1 MIRTKS
7 NNIIIQTFNGVIL
20 AITLFMTSC
29 ESNSDS
35 NIVASQNYIKVES
48 EINIDAQETSKT
60 FVVEANCHWEL
71 TVDGAWEGLNLT
83 PKEGEGNANN
93 VVSTTVTIQTP
104 QNSTINEKTAIVIVK
119 SRGGVSKRIDLKQL
133 AGNKTLVLSDNSHL
147 FESTG
152 GKWSF
157 TISSNTSWTITG
169 AATGFSYDKNSGTGN
184 ATIEVIAE
192 ENKSED
198 DRKLV
203 LTISAGSEKR
213 DVTTTQKGK
222 VVVFE
227 VTPKEM
233 TSVSAL
239 GTTETIHVTG
249 NVSWAASSNKDW
261 VKLSTTEG
269 EGNSDV
275 TITINPNYTT
285 QPLEA
290 TLSFTANDKNKTQRE
305 VTIKQNAGAVPV
317 IERPVARDRTRTT
330 ATIEG
335 SISSEFP
342 LTSASIIFSAEQD
355 PKNVSEASTIEIKPT
370 KVGDSY
376 TFSVGLEGLS
386 DGTYY
391 YLRVKAVNAV
401 GTGYSEVLD
410 FTTTGRTPGGGD
422 NPQPEWIKR
431 K

>member
-1 MIRTKS
+1 M
-7 NNIIIQTFNGVIL
+7 NYIIKHIMKIVHNSMVLASLFIL
-20 AITLFMTSC
+20 VACS
-29 ESNSDS
+29 ESESDGPMA
-35 NIVASQNYIKVES
+35 NKDFIKVEGKVD
-48 EINIDAQETSKT
+48 IGADETSKT
-60 FVVEANCHWEL
+60 LVVEANCHWDL
-71 TVDGAWEGLNLT
+71 TLENAWEGLNVT
-83 PKEGEGNANN
+83 PKEGEGNEKM
-93 VVSTTVTIQTP
+93 SSPTTVTIQTP
-104 QNSTINEKTAIVIVK
+104 RNLTTEDRIATILIK

-169 AATGFSYDKNSGTGN
+169 SATGFSYDKNSGTGN

-213 DVTTTQKGK
+213 DVTITQKGK

-269 EGNSDV
+269 DGNSDV

-355 PKNVSEASTIEIKPT
+355 PKNVSEASSIEIKPT